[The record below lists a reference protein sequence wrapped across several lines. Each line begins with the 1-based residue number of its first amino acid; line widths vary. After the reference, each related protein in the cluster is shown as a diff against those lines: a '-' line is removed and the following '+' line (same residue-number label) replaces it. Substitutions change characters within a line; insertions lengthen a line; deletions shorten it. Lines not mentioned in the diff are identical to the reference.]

1 MPIARG
7 LHYLKR
13 EGFLSFCRRFLIFAT
28 LEWWSKFLLFFKYL
42 GKSSPVIREIQGS
55 RMRLSFKDKGVSREL
70 TLVDIREPLLT
81 RTVQGELKEGLC
93 VLDIG
98 ANIGYYAL
106 MEASRVGESGQVYA
120 VEPVPHNMQV
130 LEDNIG
136 LNDYR
141 NIETFNQAM
150 GDSDSTL
157 SMYISDHPNWCSFYP
172 SGSVIGQIEVPV
184 SRLDTFL
191 QGKRRPDIIRMDV
204 EGYEYEIFSGM
215 PELLASG
222 APLRLFIEFHPD
234 IMGRERAV
242 EFVGI
247 LKKHGFVLKKV
258 ILEPNVYPPCSWLA
272 WRLVDCFNKNL
283 LKMKFGAWEM
293 TLDDLI
299 ASEPIMTGKA
309 GDPGLFL
316 VRDGQAAG

>member
-13 EGFLSFCRRFLIFAT
+13 EGFMNTSRRFLIFAT

-70 TLVDIREPLLT
+70 TLVNVREGLLT
-81 RTVQGELKEGLC
+81 RTVQAELKEGIC

-106 MEASRVGESGQVYA
+106 MEANRVGESGQVYA
-120 VEPVPHNMQV
+120 VEPVPANMLV

-136 LNDYR
+136 LNDYK
-141 NIETFNQAM
+141 NIQAFNQAM
-150 GDSDSTL
+150 GDCDGNL

-172 SGSVIGQIEVPV
+172 SGSIIGQIEVPV
-184 SRLDTFL
+184 NRLDTFL
-191 QGKRRPDIIRMDV
+191 KDKRRPDIIRMDV

-215 PELLASG
+215 PELLSSG
-222 APLRLFIEFHPD
+222 APLRLFVEFHPD
-234 IMGRERAV
+234 IMGPERAA
-242 EFVGI
+242 EFISI
-247 LKKHGFVLKKV
+247 LKRHGFELRKV
-258 ILEPNVYPPCSWLA
+258 ILEPNIYPPCSWLA
-272 WRLVDCFNKNL
+272 WRMVDCLNKNQ
-283 LKMKFGAWEM
+283 LKMKFGAWDM
-293 TLDDLI
+293 TLDELI
-299 ASEPIMTGKA
+299 ANEPIMTGKA

-316 VRDGQAAG
+316 ARDGEAAG